1 MTASNAAAARVV
13 DSPGRRSAETRAKL
27 LAAARTLFARDGY
40 HAVRP
45 QDIAREAGVAQGTF
59 YQYFDDKLACFLAFT
74 QTVGAELGEA
84 TEVAVRKANTFEEKV
99 LASIAATYAYAREH
113 PRELMTAMADS
124 RVLVAEGA
132 QSPGETLLDRWAAY
146 WGELLRLGQ
155 EEGLVRK
162 DLDRSLTGAAV
173 LGVVR
178 QSSSWGY
185 THGLGEAAVTE
196 HIRRFIMAA
205 VAPEKA
211 EGGGAPSA

>member
-13 DSPGRRSAETRAKL
+13 DAPGRRSAETRAKL

-59 YQYFDDKLACFLAFT
+59 YQYFNDKLACFLAFVET
-74 QTVGAELGEA
+74 IATELGEA
-84 TEVAVRKANTFEEKV
+84 TEAATRNASGFEGKM
-99 LASIAATYAYAREH
+99 LASLAATFAYAREH

-124 RVLVAEGA
+124 RVLVAAGA
-132 QSPGETLLDRWAAY
+132 QNVGETLFDRWAEY
-146 WGELLRLGQ
+146 WGEVLRVGQ
-155 EEGLVRK
+155 SEGLVRTDI
-162 DLDRSLTGAAV
+162 DLRLTGAAV

-178 QSSSWGY
+178 QSSAWAYG
-185 THGLGEAAVTE
+185 HGIGEQAVTD

-205 VAPEKA
+205 VAPPEA
-211 EGGGAPSA
+211 AGGTPKP